1 MYPLAYQHS
10 ERENQHWW
18 KTYYTWAMSYS
29 FVADYQRAY
38 LGLIE
43 VIVDF
48 PDGQSNMTVESMV
61 LFFGVKGPLEQIEV
75 YDLL

>member
-1 MYPLAYQHS
+1 
-10 ERENQHWW
+10 
-18 KTYYTWAMSYS
+18 MSYS